1 MALPNLLLPIIVRID
16 SKTSSASFLFNPT
29 LVATAIKSVFDGS
42 VVTLLSGLNSNAP
55 RPVEPTKAR
64 RSSTLIVHLH
74 SVSSLSFIYFRRAK
88 VAKRPAETKSV
99 VCSFCSRVAL
109 QHPSVVTNLPL
120 QSFLL
125 FVGCCGSHC
134 VRQFLRNIIAVLRLD
149 VPHTMAAK
157 QQGFPL

>member
-1 MALPNLLLPIIVRID
+1 MIYIFAQFLQKVYLEESGSPAKVRRDLCSQVVLNLHTV
-16 SKTSSASFLFNPT
+16 
-29 LVATAIKSVFDGS
+29 VFHYS
-42 VVTLLSGLNSNAP
+42 CCS
-55 RPVEPTKAR
+55 
-64 RSSTLIVHLH
+64 
-74 SVSSLSFIYFRRAK
+74 SFIYFHRVNQRSPPEGAKGK

-109 QHPSVVTNLPL
+109 QHPSAVTNLPL

>member
-1 MALPNLLLPIIVRID
+1 MKLGWAFLWLSRNLVWVYSIFNWKDWIS
-16 SKTSSASFLFNPT
+16 SKTLLALFFACHNI
-29 LVATAIKSVFDGS
+29 L
-42 VVTLLSGLNSNAP
+42 
-55 RPVEPTKAR
+55 RQ
-64 RSSTLIVHLH
+64 SSTLIVHLH
-74 SVSSLSFIYFRRAK
+74 SVSSLFFIYFRRAK

-109 QHPSVVTNLPL
+109 QHPSAVTNLPL